1 MKVACLQ
8 INSGPDIHENIK
20 TIDPILM
27 AAHAEGARFICTPEN
42 TCHIVAKSTDKL
54 NSAPYEQDHPVLR
67 YFQDKARELNI
78 KISIGSL
85 SVKIAPDRLVNRSYL
100 ISSKGEIMAKYDKM
114 HLFDVTLANG
124 EFYRESDV
132 FKRGD
137 EPVLVQTSFGKI
149 GLSICYDVRFP
160 NLFRRY
166 AVLGASILLVPAAFT
181 VPTGEAHWHTLLRAR
196 AIENGCF
203 VIAAAQTGTH
213 DGNRKTYGHSLI
225 VDPWGTVLA
234 DAGSDVGYIMA
245 DIDLNRVDEV
255 RAQIPSLRH
264 GRL

>member
-8 INSGPDIHENIK
+8 INSGPNIDENIK
-20 TIDPILM
+20 SIDNM
-27 AAHAEGARFICTPEN
+27 VRAAHAAGAQLICTPEN
-42 TCHIVAKSTDKL
+42 TCHIVAKSSDKL
-54 NSAPYEQDHPVLR
+54 NSAPYEVDHQALK
-67 YFQDKARELNI
+67 YFQNIAKELNV
-78 KISIGSL
+78 KIAVGSL
-85 SVKIAPDRLVNRSYL
+85 SVKISPDRLVNRSYL
-100 ISSKGEIMAKYDKM
+100 ISPKGDIMAKYDKI
-114 HLFDVTLANG
+114 HLFDVTLPNG

-132 FKRGD
+132 FERGE
-137 EPVLVQTSFGKI
+137 EPVLAQTSFGKI

-166 AVLGASILLVPAAFT
+166 AVLGASILLIPAAFT
-181 VPTGEAHWHTLLRAR
+181 VPTGEAHWHVLLRAR

-213 DGNRKTYGHSLI
+213 DGGRKTYGHSLI
-225 VDPWGTVLA
+225 IDPWGTALA
-234 DAGSDVGYIMA
+234 DAGTDTGFIMA